1 MMARVFS
8 TRVAKAFFFFF
19 FYRRDEV
26 RVFGRRDKVKVF
38 FLYGGKGF
46 LHTSPIKKIFFIGF
60 CGKFIRIR

>member
-8 TRVAKAFFFFF
+8 TRVAKAFFFF

-38 FLYGGKGF
+38 F
-46 LHTSPIKKIFFIGF
+46 F
-60 CGKFIRIR
+60 CMVARVSYTLPP